1 MKYIKLFLEEIKD
14 AYMYVFKGNRPI
26 DPSPYELPSNILI
39 LGLAFVLALIVI
51 WIIFWIV
58 NIIIS
63 VTLDKENE
71 KAKFSNDNILAEIK
85 RRKEI
90 DKKFRKKHK
99 SLKEI
104 GDYAEDEC
112 ANILKQSFPDMTV
125 IKNVYPNYSQA
136 GKRKVSQCDVIG
148 ITKNNIYV
156 FEVKN
161 YGGIIYP
168 SDDLYWVSSTYD
180 NLNPKGQREYKYNPA
195 KQNSTHCRT
204 IWLILKTK
212 FPTEKFDWKKK
223 VRNIVVF
230 SDRTVMVYPEVTTT
244 KNEFSETIMNM
255 EDLVS
260 YITDEESKGSA
271 DINVVEVSSFF
282 EKYKE
287 ENVSEEIKK
296 ESLVDAKSHYGR

>member
-1 MKYIKLFLEEIKD
+1 M
-14 AYMYVFKGNRPI
+14 
-26 DPSPYELPSNILI
+26 
-39 LGLAFVLALIVI
+39 
-51 WIIFWIV
+51 
-58 NIIIS
+58 
-63 VTLDKENE
+63 
-71 KAKFSNDNILAEIK
+71 
-85 RRKEI
+85 
-90 DKKFRKKHK
+90 
-99 SLKEI
+99 
-104 GDYAEDEC
+104 
-112 ANILKQSFPDMTV
+112 NILKQSFPDMIV
-125 IKNVYPNYSQA
+125 IENAYPNYSQA

-195 KQNSTHCRT
+195 KQNSMHCRT

-244 KNEFSETIMNM
+244 KNEFPETIMNM

-260 YITDEESKGSA
+260 YIADEESKGNA
-271 DINVVEVSSFF
+271 DINAVEVSSFF